1 MGYKDISG
9 QKFSGEGAAAQP
21 QKVGWIVHVRIG
33 NGCSRPRPLRGLHN
47 GVYPQY

>member
-21 QKVGWIVHVRIG
+21 QKVGWIVRIG
-33 NGCSRPRPLRGLHN
+33 SGFLGPRPLRGLHMASIL
-47 GVYPQY
+47 